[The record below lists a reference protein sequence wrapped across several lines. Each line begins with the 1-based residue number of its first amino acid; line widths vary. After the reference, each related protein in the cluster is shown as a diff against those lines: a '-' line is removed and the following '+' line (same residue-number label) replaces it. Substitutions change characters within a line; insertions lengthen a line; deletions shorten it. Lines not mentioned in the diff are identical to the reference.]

1 LSNAPLKPGP
11 LIAMR
16 LILAAALGVG
26 LAGLWHGW
34 QRGNGSPRV
43 VPGVRLGG
51 LDVGGKTTD
60 AIRRRHQAWEQQ
72 LLEGAVT
79 LRFPGGEV
87 RSTWHGLG
95 VTPRSGTLWRRLTR
109 IGRRGGIFER
119 LIERSRARRGLVR
132 FAPGLGLD
140 PQRALAALRRFK
152 ERIDVRARSAR
163 LDLVNRRIV
172 PGRVGYSLDVY
183 QSQERILAAARQG
196 RRTVDLAVKEA
207 RPKISS
213 LQVRDLSIGTAL
225 GWYETSY
232 STSRRWANRTYN
244 LRVAA
249 RKLNGTIL
257 MPDEVFD
264 FNATLGPRTHS
275 EGYRIAPVI
284 ARGELVDGIAGG
296 VCQISSTLFAAAFFA
311 GLDVI
316 KADVHSM
323 PSHYIGL
330 GLDATVVWP
339 KVTMQLRN
347 PYDFPVVLHYLVNS
361 GRVRAEIL
369 GAKRL
374 YKIGFERRIIGD
386 RAFKEEIRTDEKM
399 KLGERKVE
407 QRGQRGYT
415 VRRRRI
421 FFDHQG
427 HEVRS
432 QYWTVVYPPSTMIV
446 TLGAKKTD
454 DATETPELK
463 PLNPVPDPATFHRIV
478 Q

>member
-1 LSNAPLKPGP
+1 VSTVPVKTGP
-11 LIAMR
+11 LIALR

-26 LAGLWHGW
+26 FAGLWHGW
-34 QRGNGSPRV
+34 QRGNRSPRV

-51 LDVGGKTTD
+51 QAVGGKTAD
-60 AIRRRHQAWEQQ
+60 AVRQRYQAWEQR

-79 LRFPGGEV
+79 LHHPGGQFK
-87 RSTWHGLG
+87 STWHGLG
-95 VTPRSGTLWRRLTR
+95 VIPRSGSLWRQLTR
-109 IGRRGGIFER
+109 IGRQGGFFER
-119 LIERSRARRGLVR
+119 LIERSRARRGLLR
-132 FAPGLGLD
+132 FAPGFGLD
-140 PQRALAALRRFK
+140 AERALAAMRGFK

-163 LDLVNRRIV
+163 LDLVNRRII
-172 PGRVGYSLDVY
+172 PGRVGYELDVY
-183 QSQERILAAARQG
+183 QSQERILAAARAG
-196 RRTVDLAVKEA
+196 KLTVQLAVKEA

-213 LQVRDLSIGTAL
+213 IQLRDLSIGTAL

-232 STSRRWANRTYN
+232 STSVRWGNRTHN

-264 FNATLGPRTHS
+264 FNATLGPRSQT

-296 VCQISSTLFAAAFFA
+296 LCQISSTLFAAAFFA
-311 GLDVI
+311 GLDVL

-386 RAFKEEIRTDEKM
+386 RAFKEEIRTDENM

-421 FFDHQG
+421 FFDQQG

-432 QYWTVVYPPSTMIV
+432 QYWSVVYPPTTMIV

-454 DATETPELK
+454 DATAPPELK

>member
-1 LSNAPLKPGP
+1 MSNTPLKTGP
-11 LIAMR
+11 LIALR

-26 LAGLWHGW
+26 FAGLWHGW
-34 QRGNGSPRV
+34 QRGNRSARV

-51 LDVGGKTTD
+51 QDVGGKTAD
-60 AIRRRHQAWEQQ
+60 AVRQRYQAWEQK
-72 LLEGAVT
+72 LLEGAVS
-79 LRFPGGEV
+79 LSYPGGQV
-87 RSTWHGLG
+87 QSTWHGLG
-95 VTPRSGTLWRRLTR
+95 VTPRSGSLWRQLTR
-109 IGRRGGIFER
+109 IGRRGGFFER
-119 LIERSRARRGLVR
+119 LIERSRARRGLLR
-132 FAPGLGLD
+132 FAPGFGLQ
-140 PQRALAALRRFK
+140 PQRALAALGVFK
-152 ERIDVRARSAR
+152 EQIDVRSRSAR

-172 PGRVGYSLDVY
+172 PGRVGYELDVY
-183 QSQERILAAARQG
+183 LSQERILAAARQG
-196 RRTVDLAVKEA
+196 RRTVKLAVKEV

-213 LQVRDLSIGTAL
+213 LQLRDLSIGTVL

-232 STSRRWANRTYN
+232 STARRWANRTYN

-257 MPDEVFD
+257 MPDEIFD
-264 FNATLGPRTHS
+264 FNATLGPRSQT

-296 VCQISSTLFAAAFFA
+296 LCQISSTLFAASFFA
-311 GLDVI
+311 GLDVL

-339 KVTMQLRN
+339 AVTLRLRN
-347 PYDFPVVLHYLVNS
+347 PYDFPVVLHYQVNS

-386 RAFKEEIRTDEKM
+386 RAFKEEIRSDENM

-421 FFDHQG
+421 FFDTKG

-432 QYWTVVYPPSTMIV
+432 QYWTVLYPPTTMIV
-446 TLGAKKTD
+446 TLGAKKTE
-454 DATETPELK
+454 DATEAPELK

>member
-1 LSNAPLKPGP
+1 LKTGP
-11 LIAMR
+11 LIALR

-26 LAGLWHGW
+26 IAGLWHGW
-34 QRGNGSPRV
+34 QRGNCSPRV
-43 VPGVRLGG
+43 VPGVRLGSQ
-51 LDVGGKTTD
+51 DVGGKTAD
-60 AIRRRHQAWEQQ
+60 AIRQQYQAWEQR

-79 LRFPGGEV
+79 LRHPRGEV
-87 RSTWHGLG
+87 QSTWHGLG
-95 VTPRSGTLWRRLTR
+95 VTPRSGSLWRQLTR
-109 IGRRGGIFER
+109 IGRRGGFFER
-119 LIERSRARRGLVR
+119 LIERSRARRGQLR
-132 FAPGLGLD
+132 FAPGFGLH
-140 PQRALAALRRFK
+140 PQRALAALWGLK

-163 LDLVNRRIV
+163 LDLLNRRIV
-172 PGRVGYSLDVY
+172 PGRVGYELDIY
-183 QSQERILAAARQG
+183 LSQERILAAARQG
-196 RRTVDLAVKEA
+196 RKTVQLAVKEV

-213 LQVRDLSIGTAL
+213 VQLRDLSIGTVL

-232 STSRRWANRTYN
+232 STSTRWRNRTYN

-264 FNATLGPRTHS
+264 FNAALGPRTQA
-275 EGYRIAPVI
+275 EGYRIALVI

-311 GLDVI
+311 GLDVL

-339 KVTMQLRN
+339 EVTMKLRN

-361 GRVRAEIL
+361 GRVRAELL

-374 YKIGFERRIIGD
+374 YKIGFERRIIAD
-386 RAFKEEIRTDEKM
+386 RAFKEEIRRDENM

-421 FFDHQG
+421 FFDQQG

-432 QYWTVVYPPSTMIV
+432 QYWSVVYPPTTMIV

>member
-1 LSNAPLKPGP
+1 MSNEAVKPGP
-11 LIAMR
+11 LIAVR
-16 LILAAALGVG
+16 LILAMALGVG
-26 LAGLWHGW
+26 LAGVWHGY
-34 QRGNGSPRV
+34 QRGNRSPKV
-43 VPGVRLGG
+43 VPGVRMGG
-51 LDVGGKTTD
+51 QDVGGKPTN
-60 AIRRRHQAWEQQ
+60 AIRQRYQSWEQK
-72 LLEGAVT
+72 LLEGGVT
-79 LRFPGGEV
+79 LRHPAGELK
-87 RSTWHGLG
+87 STWHGLG
-95 VTPRSGTLWRRLTR
+95 VTPRSGGAWAHLQR
-109 IGRRGGIFER
+109 IGRRGGFFER
-119 LIERSRARRGLVR
+119 LIERNRARRGQLR
-132 FAPGLGLD
+132 FAPGFGLH
-140 PQRALAALRRFK
+140 PQRALAALRGFK
-152 ERIDVRARSAR
+152 ERIDVRAQSAR
-163 LDLVNRRIV
+163 LDLVNRTIV
-172 PGRVGYSLDVY
+172 PGRVGYELDVY

-196 RRTVDLAVKEA
+196 RKTVRLAVKEI

-213 LQVRDLSIGTAL
+213 IQLRDLSIGTVL

-232 STSRRWANRTYN
+232 STSRRWANRTHN

-264 FNATLGPRTHS
+264 FNAVLGPRSQT

-296 VCQISSTLFAAAFFA
+296 LCQISSTLFAASFFA
-311 GLDVI
+311 GLEVL

-347 PYDFPVVLHYLVNS
+347 PYDFPVVLHYQVNS

-369 GAKRL
+369 GARRL
-374 YKIGFERRIIGD
+374 YKVGFERRIIGD
-386 RAFKEEIRTDEKM
+386 RAFKEEIRTDDKM

-421 FFDHQG
+421 FFDQKG

-432 QYWTVVYPPSTMIV
+432 QYWTVLYPPTTMIV

-454 DATETPELK
+454 DATAAPELK
-463 PLNPVPDPATFHRIV
+463 PLNPVPDPTTFHRIV